1 MNEKSARTW
10 KIVAI
15 VFMGLTTAMNLLG
28 GVGTICAAFL
38 TKQYPPMWV
47 FMDYQWLY
55 QPLMILTILI
65 GIAGVWSTIQLIKG
79 GKNVFRNV
87 MIILIVGTI
96 LGGTQYFASLAIRG
110 KGVPANVKFYANL
123 ATLLLFL
130 VLNSPLFKTKM
141 DFSKPIKKSDKTMA
155 GGMAAFISGLIILS
169 VFIWAGPSHTYQGD
183 NWVEVF
189 LIPILVNGTFLTVGG
204 LIALTKSFIQIK
216 KEDQMRVTSS
226 SSDG

>member
-1 MNEKSARTW
+1 
-10 KIVAI
+10 
-15 VFMGLTTAMNLLG
+15 
-28 GVGTICAAFL
+28 
-38 TKQYPPMWV
+38 
-47 FMDYQWLY
+47 
-55 QPLMILTILI
+55 
-65 GIAGVWSTIQLIKG
+65 
-79 GKNVFRNV
+79 
-87 MIILIVGTI
+87 
-96 LGGTQYFASLAIRG
+96 
-110 KGVPANVKFYANL
+110 
-123 ATLLLFL
+123 LLFL